1 VTLRLPS
8 LHEHPDDIPLIV
20 RRLVATHAR
29 GRDVRLAGDTIREL
43 SRANWPGNVRQLEEV
58 VRSLVASRVGEITVS
73 DLPADVRS
81 RSVRKALSPIDQLEC
96 DAIIGA
102 LHDAAGNKVA
112 AAKLIG
118 LSRSTI
124 YRKIRAYGI
133 DRDASFF

>member
-1 VTLRLPS
+1 M
-8 LHEHPDDIPLIV
+8 
-20 RRLVATHAR
+20 
-29 GRDVRLAGDTIREL
+29 
-43 SRANWPGNVRQLEEV
+43 
-58 VRSLVASRVGEITVS
+58 ASRVGEITAA
-73 DLPADVRS
+73 DLPAEVRS
-81 RSVRKALSPIDQLEC
+81 RSVRRSLSPIDQMEC

-112 AAKLIG
+112 AAKMIG